1 MYDLFNNANKLS
13 FLRIILSIIFSI
25 GLCDLYINNNKI
37 SIILLILFIIISL
50 TDIFDGKIARK
61 NNLTSSFGSKLDVI
75 ADITFV
81 LLSYIV
87 LVYVNKIPS
96 WFLILTIIV
105 FSEFILTSSIL
116 ANNKDKSLIFDKI
129 GKYFGVICMTIPGM
143 VLFSNIINCN
153 YIVNII
159 IIITSI
165 MGIISFISRLVKCY
179 KIKKLD

>member
-1 MYDLFNNANKLS
+1 MYDLFSNANKLS

-87 LVYVNKIPS
+87 
-96 WFLILTIIV
+96 

-129 GKYFGVICMTIPGM
+129 GKYFGVICMAIPGM

>member
-1 MYDLFNNANKLS
+1 M
-13 FLRIILSIIFSI
+13 
-25 GLCDLYINNNKI
+25 YINNNKI

-75 ADITFV
+75 ADITLV

-87 LVYVNKIPS
+87 LVYVNKITS

-116 ANNKDKSLIFDKI
+116 ANNKDKSLI
-129 GKYFGVICMTIPGM
+129 
-143 VLFSNIINCN
+143 
-153 YIVNII
+153 
-159 IIITSI
+159 
-165 MGIISFISRLVKCY
+165 
-179 KIKKLD
+179 

>member
-96 WFLILTIIV
+96 WFFNI
-105 FSEFILTSSIL
+105 
-116 ANNKDKSLIFDKI
+116 NNNSL
-129 GKYFGVICMTIPGM
+129 
-143 VLFSNIINCN
+143 
-153 YIVNII
+153 
-159 IIITSI
+159 
-165 MGIISFISRLVKCY
+165 
-179 KIKKLD
+179 